1 MPIDQGEGHEELNET
16 VSQLNEDSAELLRKI
31 EMFNVERKEVMAKL
45 DSLREENEKLH
56 LQVGEIEMLREANSQ
71 LSMKLKEVENNRD
84 VLEETYEQL
93 QTEKEKL
100 ERQVQEIGESQVRQ
114 LFINY
119 VGYLVLSF

>member
-100 ERQVQEIGESQVRQ
+100 ERQEIGESQVRQ